1 MKSHVRARPGSWAE
15 KEIRQA
21 NSLAFSDWYAHRF
34 GMGLPNEPVTLT
46 PEQVEALNQHLSKMR
61 HDINN
66 HLSLIV
72 FAVEVLRSKPEMI
85 ERMLTTLGDQPAKI
99 SSDMVKFS
107 SAFEETFGIVRQ

>member
-1 MKSHVRARPGSWAE
+1 MFAPDRGVGPRKKSGKQTRLLFNRC
-15 KEIRQA
+15 
-21 NSLAFSDWYAHRF
+21 YAHRF